1 MKLWRKLVHRSLT
14 NAALVLLLE
23 ISNLS
28 LSLGNREILW
38 RLDLSCLSSPSGSS
52 LTSKIWN
59 CPYLSNYT
67 CLFSPTGSLC
77 FSQSDLGKEPP
88 FPSFACVVPF
98 FCLSYS
104 SILSRVHLEDHPYPV
119 PQKTLLWPI
128 LRVPFF
134 FFLQYLPF
142 CLPFTEHF
150 PVPSYHLGT
159 TASDYRLL

>member
-1 MKLWRKLVHRSLT
+1 MILFLCIL
-14 NAALVLLLE
+14 
-23 ISNLS
+23 ILS
-28 LSLGNREILW
+28 HHTLINREILW
-38 RLDLSCLSSPSGSS
+38 KLDLSCLSSPSGSS

-88 FPSFACVVPF
+88 FPSFAFIVPF

-104 SILSRVHLEDHPYPV
+104 SILSRVHLEDHPHPV
-119 PQKTLLWPI
+119 PQKTLLWPT
-128 LRVPFF
+128 LRVPFFF

-142 CLPFTEHF
+142 CLPFIEHF